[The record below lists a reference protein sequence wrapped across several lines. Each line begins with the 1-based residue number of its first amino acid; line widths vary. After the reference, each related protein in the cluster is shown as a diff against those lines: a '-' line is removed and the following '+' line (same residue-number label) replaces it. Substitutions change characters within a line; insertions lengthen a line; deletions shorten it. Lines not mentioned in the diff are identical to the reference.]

1 MATKLEGGGGG
12 GGKASL
18 ILYIFLTLVNK
29 YCYKSSI
36 LEGFQTLMFRPD
48 LDPTRFCNLKP
59 DLTMFGNWNR
69 IPPRLKSHVWIRI
82 RNPAHAPLE
91 FIK

>member
-48 LDPTRFCNLKP
+48 PVLNKLCKP
-59 DLTMFGNWNR
+59 GPDTTIF
-69 IPPRLKSHVWIRI
+69 
-82 RNPAHAPLE
+82 
-91 FIK
+91 